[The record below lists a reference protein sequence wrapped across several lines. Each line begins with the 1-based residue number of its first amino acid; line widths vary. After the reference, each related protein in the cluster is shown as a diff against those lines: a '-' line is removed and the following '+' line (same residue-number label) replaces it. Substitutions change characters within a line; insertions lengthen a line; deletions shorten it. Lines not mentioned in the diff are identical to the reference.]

1 MKVLD
6 LLSGRGGFSYGLD
19 QVGFKT
25 VAFCEMDQYCKLVL
39 AKTLERIKIYNDV
52 KELKGQEVIKEHGTI
67 DLITGGFPATR
78 SVSQDQE
85 KEQTTTDIYWPE
97 MFRLI
102 KEL

>member
-6 LLSGRGGFSYGLD
+6 LFSGIGGFSYGLD

-39 AKTLERIKIYNDV
+39 RKHWKGVKIYMT
-52 KELKGQEVIKEHGTI
+52 LKNSKGKKLSKNTEQ
-67 DLITGGFPATR
+67 LILSQVGFPCPC

-85 KEQTTTDIYWPE
+85 K
-97 MFRLI
+97 
-102 KEL
+102 